1 MSPAACIALVLG
13 CAATADDLRRR
24 RIANW
29 IVLPALA
36 GGLFCHAWT
45 GGAAGMARS
54 ASGAALGFAIFLIFY
69 CAGAMGAGDVK
80 LMAAFGALLGPSG
93 ILLAAL
99 LAAIAGALMAAAALA
114 RKHGERS
121 VPYAPAIALGA
132 WLAMLGRG

>member
-1 MSPAACIALVLG
+1 MSLATWIALLLG
-13 CAATADDLRRR
+13 SAATLDDLCRRS
-24 RIANW
+24 IANW

-36 GGLFCHAWT
+36 GGLLYQTWT
-45 GGAAGMARS
+45 AGAAGLARS
-54 ASGAALGFAIFLIFY
+54 AGGAALGFVVYLFFY
-69 CAGAMGAGDVK
+69 WVGAMGAGDIK

-99 LAAIAGALMAAAALA
+99 LAAPVGGLIAAAALTW
-114 RKHGERS
+114 RRGERH